1 MNASMRE
8 VVQQINLLESLAD
21 RHGTAVLRKRYNAAV
36 DALLRSLRAQ
46 ARKSTSRTLDPAM
59 TSTFLPRIR
68 AAKLTIAKALSSDL
82 AKVSKI
88 AQRDGLRSAVD
99 QIERFEEKFANR
111 TVALSL
117 NDAAE
122 MDEAIEQDRA
132 PIERNHD
139 QSMMLVMT
147 TLGATLANEIMQ
159 SGLRR
164 GTMVFTLDN
173 IEDILDSQF
182 WKIERIART
191 EVASAYN
198 LGMARGVSVGSKE
211 LGEIGLRWCEKVD
224 DKTGKPL
231 DNRVAEDS
239 LVLHGQVAFIGY
251 DLPSSARTSA
261 QLVGGFEM
269 PRDERVRS
277 DWWGRRYIRPPNR
290 PYDRAVGQP
299 WSSRWGVPAYRMVRG
314 ERIPM

>member
-8 VVQQINLLESLAD
+8 VVKQISLLESLAD

-46 ARKSTSRTLDPAM
+46 ARKSTSRVLDPAM
-59 TSTFLPRIR
+59 TGTFLPRIR
-68 AAKLTIAKALSSDL
+68 AAQLTIAKGLSSDL

-88 AQRDGLRSAVD
+88 AQRDGIRSAVD
-99 QIERFEEKFANR
+99 QIERFEEQFAGR
-111 TVALSL
+111 SVALSL

-122 MDEAIEQDRA
+122 MDAAIQQDRV
-132 PIERNHD
+132 PIERDHD

-147 TLGATLANEIMQ
+147 TLGSALANQIIQ

-164 GTMVFTLDN
+164 GATAITLDN
-173 IEDILDSQF
+173 IEDLLDSEF

-191 EVASAYN
+191 EIASAYN
-198 LGMARGVSVGSKE
+198 LGMARGVAVGSKE
-211 LGEIGLRWCEKVD
+211 VGEIGLRWCEKVD
-224 DKTGKPL
+224 DQTGKPL

-239 LVLHGQVAFIGY
+239 LVLHGQVAFNGY
-251 DLPSSARTSA
+251 NLPSSARTSA

-269 PRDERVRS
+269 PQDPRVRS

-314 ERIPM
+314 ERIPL

>member
-1 MNASMRE
+1 MNASTRE
-8 VVQQINLLESLAD
+8 VIQQINLLESLAD

-68 AAKLTIAKALSSDL
+68 AAQLTIAKALSSDL

-147 TLGATLANEIMQ
+147 TLGATLANQIMQ

-173 IEDILDSQF
+173 IEDILDSEF

-191 EVASAYN
+191 EIASAYN

-224 DKTGKPL
+224 DQTGKPL